1 MSRVLTTYKNPSIA
15 DRLAAVTT
23 IEQLAAWR
31 VALQEA
37 YQNGQLKPS
46 EKTVRTWH
54 ERLWEKVF
62 ALIAAAPTPSAACFV
77 YNVTL
82 RWLKPEGMQE
92 NLWRLLSARV
102 AQLPNDVE
110 RLAHQGVTIEGVSTP
125 EQCAIAEAVRKV
137 AHVPRASASQP
148 TRESAPVRIDLREE
162 AAV

>member
-1 MSRVLTTYKNPSIA
+1 MSRDFTAYKYPSIS

-37 YQNGQLKPS
+37 YQSGQLKPS

-62 ALIAAAPTPSAACFV
+62 ALIATAPTPSAACFV

-92 NLWRLLSARV
+92 QLWRLLSARV

-125 EQCAIAEAVRKV
+125 EQCAFAEAVRNA
-137 AHVPRASASQP
+137 AHEKQ
-148 TRESAPVRIDLREE
+148 ESAPVRIDLREE